1 MYWYTLSKYVLRYVL
16 YLFINWQAHSLCM
29 SCLGGGLGEPGP
41 SEMVRRVQ
49 AMRGLWLGGPGLRGD
64 GGRVDPR
71 FWDSK
76 SKQSTWSLENGE
88 IGMLEMELWAS
99 L

>member
-1 MYWYTLSKYVLRYVL
+1 MYWYAAGKYVLRYVL
-16 YLFINWQAHSLCM
+16 YWFINWQAHSLCM
-29 SCLGGGLGEPGP
+29 SWGAWTERNGSPRASHAWAVAWGAWTSG
-41 SEMVRRVQ
+41 
-49 AMRGLWLGGPGLRGD
+49 GD
-64 GGRVDPR
+64 GGGVDPR

-88 IGMLEMELWAS
+88 IEMLEMELWAS